1 MLEPSSD
8 PGNGRGRIKSLKSG
22 HSATLQLLSRQKA
35 HQMGDHQDDNH
46 DPDHLDQRIRDQR
59 CLVDLS
65 WLSLSPIGKTD
76 GGERCGKKKK
86 CEKQGHI
93 DGRVPQGINVILM
106 TCRSGTTW
114 SRRAGGT
121 PGSSLGLITGFTSAR
136 CPSALFRSGP

>member
-8 PGNGRGRIKSLKSG
+8 PGNGRSRIKSLKSG

-65 WLSLSPIGKTD
+65 WLSFSPIGKTD
-76 GGERCGKKKK
+76 DGERCGKKKK
-86 CEKQGHI
+86 REKQ
-93 DGRVPQGINVILM
+93 
-106 TCRSGTTW
+106 
-114 SRRAGGT
+114 
-121 PGSSLGLITGFTSAR
+121 
-136 CPSALFRSGP
+136 